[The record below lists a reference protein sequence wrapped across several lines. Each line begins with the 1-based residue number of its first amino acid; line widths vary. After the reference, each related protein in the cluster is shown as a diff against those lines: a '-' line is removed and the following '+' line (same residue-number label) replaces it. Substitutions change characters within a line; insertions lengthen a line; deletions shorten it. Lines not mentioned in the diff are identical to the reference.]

1 MLSGTA
7 LVSPRP
13 FRWPSRHPSW
23 AANPDGIAS
32 YLNIFGTPTLTV
44 PYGCASAYQNSAW
57 YDPMGW
63 NGFYEFIEDED
74 YDVTEIEGIVSAV
87 YPNPTHGV
95 VRIEAEDIRNISI
108 YGISGQKVYEG
119 AASGDAFEYDFGKHK
134 AGIYMIVVETT
145 KGVETKRVTVL

>member
-1 MLSGTA
+1 
-7 LVSPRP
+7 
-13 FRWPSRHPSW
+13 
-23 AANPDGIAS
+23 
-32 YLNIFGTPTLTV
+32 
-44 PYGCASAYQNSAW
+44 
-57 YDPMGW
+57 MGW
-63 NGFYEFIEDED
+63 NGFYEFIEAEFDA
-74 YDVTEIEGIVSAV
+74 VSDAETVASTV

-108 YGISGQKVYEG
+108 YGISGQKVFEG